1 MRCRA
6 RQHTFPCAVTQDI
19 EALLS
24 TSKGLLPLPLVAQL
38 CLRAMEKLPA
48 MPISLAVDLAEAA
61 LRYVKLHEAAPSF
74 TRLPEAEAL
83 LQLIEGKV
91 GVISCIYHLVF

>member
-1 MRCRA
+1 M
-6 RQHTFPCAVTQDI
+6 
-19 EALLS
+19 LS

-38 CLRAMEKLPA
+38 CVRAMEKLPA

-91 GVISCIYHLVF
+91 GAISCIYHLFSQPRCEYHA

>member
-1 MRCRA
+1 
-6 RQHTFPCAVTQDI
+6 
-19 EALLS
+19 
-24 TSKGLLPLPLVAQL
+24 
-38 CLRAMEKLPA
+38 

-91 GVISCIYHLVF
+91 GVMSCTYHLVF